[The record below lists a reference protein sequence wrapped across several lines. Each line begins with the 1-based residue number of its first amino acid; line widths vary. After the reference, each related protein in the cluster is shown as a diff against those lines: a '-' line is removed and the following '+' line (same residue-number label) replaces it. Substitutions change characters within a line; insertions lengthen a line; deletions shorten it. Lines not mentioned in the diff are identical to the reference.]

1 MTDVFVVQD
10 EITARIATA
19 VDPAIRQVEGQI
31 AIKKHPS
38 DLRSWDHLLR
48 GLWHVNQFKK
58 SSNAEARR
66 EFERATALDPKYALA
81 HAWIALT
88 HVFEAWFN
96 WTDEHSKHLAAAHL
110 SAMEAVRLDEGEPMA
125 HVAAA
130 FAAFWTARIDQARIA
145 GLRALSLNGNSFMA
159 SLVCGGAL
167 NYSGECAEAVPHHLK
182 ALDLSPNDPIAWNC
196 LGSLAH
202 TYLNLR
208 QFDDAVRCADRALSL
223 RHGYLFARV
232 VKVSALGHARR
243 LQEGRQ
249 ALNALFGVAP
259 GFTVA
264 RMDHYPFV
272 LAAQRQHLIYGLAA
286 AGFSTSPAAAPIA
299 GPPTG

>member
-1 MTDVFVVQD
+1 
-10 EITARIATA
+10 
-19 VDPAIRQVEGQI
+19 
-31 AIKKHPS
+31 
-38 DLRSWDHLLR
+38 
-48 GLWHVNQFKK
+48 
-58 SSNAEARR
+58 
-66 EFERATALDPKYALA
+66 
-81 HAWIALT
+81 
-88 HVFEAWFN
+88 
-96 WTDEHSKHLAAAHL
+96 
-110 SAMEAVRLDEGEPMA
+110 MEAVRLDEGEPMA

-232 VKVSALGHARR
+232 VKVSAL
-243 LQEGRQ
+243 
-249 ALNALFGVAP
+249 NALFGVAP